1 MEPPEEI
8 EKAVNKSVN
17 SFGEE
22 ILRELALW
30 KSKQNYL

>member
-1 MEPPEEI
+1 MEPPEKI
-8 EKAVNKSVN
+8 ERDVDKSVN

-22 ILRELALW
+22 ALKELALW